1 VAVADSAAATA
12 GLDANVRYQPKKPSP
27 LALKAMEDKKKAEAA
42 RYGDQEMLAVPGQ
55 YQQGG
60 GGGGRNV
67 MSGEWGVA
75 LGSPNHDPS
84 AQFSFADQQQQQ
96 SQYVNDGSGKDV
108 SRYSND
114 PYLAQNRVPS
124 GHYSNDPYAGY
135 HDPVSNAGQKSNWV

>member
-1 VAVADSAAATA
+1 
-12 GLDANVRYQPKKPSP
+12 
-27 LALKAMEDKKKAEAA
+27 MEDKKKAEAA
-42 RYGDQEMLAVPGQ
+42 RYGDQEMLAVPEQ

-60 GGGGRNV
+60 GGGRNV
-67 MSGEWGVA
+67 VSGEWVVA

-84 AQFSFADQQQQQ
+84 AQFSFAEQQQQQ
-96 SQYVNDGSGKDV
+96 SQYMNGGSGKDV

-114 PYLAQNRVPS
+114 PYLAQNRAPS